1 MKNTKHPILVGLLL
15 FVLGLGGILALR
27 ALNFDMTHPSF
38 LQTFAML
45 LCSSLVSAGGVMIFL
60 RFVTPPKI

>member
-1 MKNTKHPILVGLLL
+1 MKNIKHPILVGLFL

-38 LQTFAML
+38 LQTLAMI
-45 LCSSLVSAGGVMIFL
+45 LCSIFASAGAVMIFL
-60 RFVTPPKI
+60 HFVTPSGK